1 MIQAIGREVLEA
13 EAEAIRALIPRLGSS
28 FEQAVEAMASCRGR
42 IVVSGMGKSGL
53 IGAKIAATLASTG
66 TPALFLHP
74 AEAVHGD
81 IGMVISGD
89 LVLGISAS
97 GETEEMV
104 RMLELLKRLNIPLI
118 ALTGNLEST
127 LARHSQVP
135 LNVGVTK
142 EAGPL
147 GLVPTCSTTAALAMG
162 DALAVALLERKG
174 FTAKDFATYH
184 PGGRLGRE
192 LLTVRHLMHEG
203 TSTPRVSP
211 ATPMVDVVK
220 EMSAKK
226 LGMTCVTSAD
236 STLLG
241 IITDGDLR
249 RLLERGINLLSRRAE
264 ECMTASP
271 VTIGGDEPAARA
283 LQTMEARKIT
293 SLVVVGS
300 GNRVEGVIQIHDL
313 WRTQLF

>member
-1 MIQAIGREVLEA
+1 LIQAIGREVLEA
-13 EAEAIRALIPRLGSS
+13 EAEAIRALIPRVGRS
-28 FEQAVEAMASCRGR
+28 FETAVEAMASCRGR

-66 TPALFLHP
+66 TPSLFLHP

-81 IGMVISGD
+81 IGMVVGGD

-127 LARHSQVP
+127 LARHSLVP
-135 LNVGVTK
+135 LNVGVSR

-147 GLVPTCSTTAALAMG
+147 GLVPTCSTTATLAMG

-174 FTAKDFATYH
+174 FTAKDFANFH

-192 LLTVRHLMHEG
+192 LLTVRHLMHTGHSIPQVGPE
-203 TSTPRVSP
+203 TT
-211 ATPMVDVVK
+211 MIDVVR

-226 LGMTCVTSAD
+226 LGMTCVMDSRSA
-236 STLLG
+236 LVG

-249 RLLERGINLLSRRAE
+249 RFLEGGVDLLGRKAE
-264 ECMTASP
+264 ECMTP
-271 VTIGGDEPAARA
+271 RPITIRGEEPAARA
-283 LQTMEARKIT
+283 LQVMEARKVT
-293 SLVVVGS
+293 SLVVVAEGH
-300 GNRVEGVIQIHDL
+300 RVEGVIQIHDL